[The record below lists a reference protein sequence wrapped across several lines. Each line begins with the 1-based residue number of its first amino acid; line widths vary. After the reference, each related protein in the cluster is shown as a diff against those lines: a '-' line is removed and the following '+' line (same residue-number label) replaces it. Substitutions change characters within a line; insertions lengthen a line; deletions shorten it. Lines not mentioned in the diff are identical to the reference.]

1 MNQAVFKNATA
12 NAGPADGATLYSV
25 TLTGGSD
32 AATLLLRYNGS
43 GGTQLW
49 AIIKAATATTVHVQF
64 TGGISYTG
72 QLHGTQTG
80 TSPEWAVE
88 IGI

>member
-1 MNQAVFKNATA
+1 MTQAVYKDATA

-43 GGTQLW
+43 GGTQLI
-49 AIIKAATATTVHVQF
+49 ATIKAPTVTMVHLTF
-64 TGGISYTG
+64 PGGIAYTG

-80 TSPEWAVE
+80 TAPNWSVTL
-88 IGI
+88 GI